1 MAAFYTACS
10 SFMSQNLG
18 ARKKDRVIK
27 SFYITTLYSF
37 GVGLGLGLL
46 LFTFGRPF
54 LLLFTTEEAVIQA
67 GMKRLVIM
75 SFSYGISAFMDNTIA
90 ASRGLGKTFIPTVMV
105 ILGSCVFRVIW
116 VYTVFAHFRTVPSLY
131 LLYAFSWTITAI
143 AEIIYFIRCYKR
155 TAACL

>member
-1 MAAFYTACS
+1 
-10 SFMSQNLG
+10 
-18 ARKKDRVIK
+18 
-27 SFYITTLYSF
+27 
-37 GVGLGLGLL
+37 
-46 LFTFGRPF
+46 
-54 LLLFTTEEAVIQA
+54 
-67 GMKRLVIM
+67 MKRLVIM

-131 LLYAFSWTITAI
+131 LLYAFSWTITAV
-143 AEIIYFIRCYKR
+143 AEIIYFIRCYRR